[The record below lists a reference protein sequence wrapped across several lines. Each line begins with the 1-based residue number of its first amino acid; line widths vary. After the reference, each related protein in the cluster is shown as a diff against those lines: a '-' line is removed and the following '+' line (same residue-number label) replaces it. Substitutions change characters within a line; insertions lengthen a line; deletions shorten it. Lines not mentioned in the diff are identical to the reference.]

1 MDDNQRQF
9 IEDMLDLLNQLDE
22 GLMQLETTPHASAPL
37 EQVFR
42 IMHTVKGAAN
52 MFGFEHIG
60 ELAHHLETL
69 FDHVREG
76 HMHVTDD
83 LISIT
88 LNAFDKVRDLLQ
100 KKNLNKVMDS
110 RELRGHLDRVR
121 LFLQKHETT
130 SHIKGLPNRLS
141 TQTAFVTYLLEI
153 TPCIEITSDGNH
165 PLVYIIKDIAA
176 LGMSKTVVQSR
187 KDKTIDH
194 WKLVLATVSSQEEI
208 QSYFLFVEQEC
219 KVTVSPLASC
229 NLLETP
235 VYASKLDEFLDKRIT
250 KEQLD
255 SFCKGISD
263 QTEKSESKGNESSH
277 GSDQQAI
284 IKVKKHKIDDLLNK
298 ISELVILKSQLL
310 NVAHQNH
317 NVQLNDV
324 AERIE
329 SVVSQLLGVSL
340 DISLIQIETLVTQFK
355 RLVRD
360 LSMTLGKKVNF
371 ISKGVDTEM
380 DKDIIETMT
389 QPLLHIIRNA
399 VDHGIEPPE
408 ERKSSGKSEFGTIK
422 LHAFRSNAFI
432 NLIISDDGRGINKE
446 KLIGKAIEHKIL
458 APETQLSDEDA
469 FNLIFH
475 PGLTTAETVS
485 DISGR
490 GVGMDVVKQKITE
503 LRGSIRVSSTKGS
516 GTQFYVKLPLSR
528 SIIDGLLVKVADT
541 KYVIPINEIER
552 IDRIPSTLLN
562 RANHIQTEVLI
573 NEQLL
578 PVLSLRQQYYSEYD
592 SPRTSD
598 IISINTNGTRRGIAV
613 DMIEGM
619 MQVIL
624 KPMGDIYD
632 DQDFIS
638 GSAILGDG
646 TIALI
651 LDPERLFANTMKK
664 DRI

>member
-1 MDDNQRQF
+1 MDDNQKQF
-9 IEDMLDLLNQLDE
+9 IEDMLDLFNQLDE
-22 GLMQLETTPHASAPL
+22 GLMQLEATPHASAPL

-60 ELAHHLETL
+60 DLAHHLETL

-76 HMHVTDD
+76 HMHVTDE

-100 KKNLNKVMDS
+100 KKNLDKLMDP
-110 RELRGHLDRVR
+110 REFRGHLDRAS
-121 LFLQKHETT
+121 LFLKNHEAI
-130 SHIKGLPNRLS
+130 SHDKSFLNRLS

-153 TPCIEITSDGNH
+153 TPSIEITSDGNH
-165 PLVYIIKDIAA
+165 PLIYIIKDVEA
-176 LGMSKTVVQSR
+176 LGVSKIRIQAR
-187 KDKTIDH
+187 EDKTIDH

-208 QSYFLFVEQEC
+208 ESYFLFVEQDC
-219 KVTVSPLASC
+219 KVIVSTLAPC

-235 VYASKLDEFLDKRIT
+235 VWASTVEEFLNQRIT

-255 SFCKGISD
+255 TFCAGIKD
-263 QTEKSESKGNESSH
+263 QTETFENKENEPSH
-277 GSDQQAI
+277 RNHQQAI

-310 NVAHQNH
+310 NVAHQTH
-317 NVQLNDV
+317 NVALNDV

-329 SVVSQLLGVSL
+329 AVVSQLLGVSL

-360 LSMTLGKKVNF
+360 LSRSLNKKVNF

-380 DKDIIETMT
+380 DKDIIEMMT

-399 VDHGIEPPE
+399 VDHGIEHPE
-408 ERKSSGKSEFGTIK
+408 ERKSQGKSEHGTIK
-422 LHAFRSNAFI
+422 LNTFRSNAFI
-432 NLIISDDGRGINKE
+432 NLIISDDGRGIDKDRLV
-446 KLIGKAIEHKIL
+446 KKAIEQGLISRD
-458 APETQLSDEDA
+458 TQLNDDEV

-475 PGLTTAETVS
+475 PGLTTADTIS

-490 GVGMDVVKQKITE
+490 GVGMDVVKQSITE
-503 LRGSIRVSSTKGS
+503 LRGSIKVSSSLGA
-516 GTQFYVKLPLSR
+516 GTQFYIKLPISR

-541 KYVIPINEIER
+541 QYIIPINAIER
-552 IDRIPSTLLN
+552 IDRIPSSILN
-562 RANHIQTEVLI
+562 RKKRIQSGVMI
-573 NEQLL
+573 NEKPL
-578 PVLSLRQQYYSEYD
+578 PVLSLRQQYYDEQD
-592 SPRTSD
+592 TPKTSD
-598 IISINTNGTRRGIAV
+598 IITIKVNDKSKGIAV
-613 DMIEGM
+613 DHIEGM
-619 MQVIL
+619 MEVIL
-624 KPMGDIYD
+624 KPMGDLYTN
-632 DQDFIS
+632 QDFIS

-646 TIALI
+646 AVALV
-651 LDPERLFANTMKK
+651 LDPERLFMRHTKNV
-664 DRI
+664 I